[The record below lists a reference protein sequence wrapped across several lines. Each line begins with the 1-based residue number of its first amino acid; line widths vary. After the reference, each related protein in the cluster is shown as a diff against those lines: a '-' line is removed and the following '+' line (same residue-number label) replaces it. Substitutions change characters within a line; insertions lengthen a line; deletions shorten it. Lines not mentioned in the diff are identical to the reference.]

1 MQATAA
7 GFSRIYAGRGA
18 RRMPRLGSA
27 VRTAGA
33 TLLAF
38 GLAAC
43 ETAQFAP
50 PPDAARTA
58 LSGAALAATQSA
70 VPTAPGTPIG
80 DPGEAAAHNAGE
92 GGMAA
97 LAIGVSGC
105 FEPLSCVVSLALG
118 AVVAPFALAGGAIA
132 GASNAHGEAAVAE
145 TDAAIRKR
153 LAETDLA
160 AMVSERLL
168 TPAMATPGF
177 ALTPAAASAADVAP
191 GPTTTAPTPELR
203 LTITRIGFLSE
214 GEIEPDVW
222 LMVTVR
228 GEVLDGSGAPPLY
241 WRVWQYRGRAYDYF
255 ELAEK
260 DAALLEAELDH
271 AATKLAERIRQDLFV
286 ATAPERKLAALGE
299 ADTVWT
305 IDGPLLPRDAPGT
318 GVAATGPDG
327 SEGSTYRKPLWMD
340 RGKTVPPPL
349 LPTGSQAEP
358 SGPIHQPGFIGPI

>member
-7 GFSRIYAGRGA
+7 GFSRIYAGRGT

-38 GLAAC
+38 SLAAC

-50 PPDAARTA
+50 PSDAAR
-58 LSGAALAATQSA
+58 AALDGAMLDATQSA
-70 VPTAPGTPIG
+70 TPTAPGTPIG

-168 TPAMATPGF
+168 APAMATPGF

-191 GPTTTAPTPELR
+191 DPTTTAPTPELR

-228 GEVLDGSGAPPLY
+228 AEVLDGTGAPPLY
-241 WRVWQYRGRAYDYF
+241 WRVWQYRGRGYDYF

-286 ATAPERKLAALGE
+286 ATAPERKLAVLGE

-305 IDGPLLPRDAPGT
+305 IDGPLLPQGAPGS
-318 GVAATGPDG
+318 GIAVAGAGAG
-327 SEGSTYRKPLWMD
+327 AESAVYKPFWMNEVD
-340 RGKTVPPPL
+340 RVPPPL
-349 LPTGSQAEP
+349 LPAESKP
-358 SGPIHQPGFIGPI
+358 AQQRPTTRPVFIGPI

>member
-7 GFSRIYAGRGA
+7 SFSQIYAGCGVGRSA
-18 RRMPRLGSA
+18 RLASVIRA
-27 VRTAGA
+27 TGA
-33 TLLAF
+33 TLLAL

-50 PPDAARTA
+50 PSEAAYTA
-58 LSGAALAATQSA
+58 LDGAALAATQSA

-80 DPGEAAAHNAGE
+80 DPDKAAAHNAGE

-97 LAIGVSGC
+97 LAIGLSGC
-105 FEPLSCVVSLALG
+105 FEPFSCVLSLALG

-160 AMVSERLL
+160 AMLSERLL
-168 TPAMATPGF
+168 APATAAPGF
-177 ALTPAAASAADVAP
+177 ALRPAATSAADVAP
-191 GPTTTAPTPELR
+191 DPAATAPTPELR

-228 GEVLDGSGAPPLY
+228 GEVLDGTDAPPLY
-241 WRVWQYRGRAYDYF
+241 WRVWQYRGRDHDYF

-286 ATAPERKLAALGE
+286 ATAPERKRASLGGE
-299 ADTVWT
+299 DTVWT
-305 IDGPLLPRDAPGT
+305 LDAPLLPRNAPGS
-318 GVAATGPDG
+318 GIAAAGAG
-327 SEGSTYRKPLWMD
+327 ASAESAVYKPFWMNDVD
-340 RGKTVPPPL
+340 RVPPPL
-349 LPTGSQAEP
+349 RPAESKPAQQRPTTKP
-358 SGPIHQPGFIGPI
+358 VFIGPI